1 MNDINRRTVLK
12 GMAAGGA
19 GLMLGTM
26 PVFAQSSNKLVFME
40 PYDMALEYL
49 HEMNAIVGGHF
60 EKEGLTVEIAS
71 IRNTSA
77 AIQQVVTG
85 QAFVSRVGLLDVFKA
100 SEAQTEPVFSV
111 GTSLQHGIFSVV
123 SREGDPIRTPE
134 DFKGK
139 LVGLASIGGGQENML
154 NLLLAGAGVPFE
166 AVQRQAIGSN
176 AGNVEILKAKRVDAF
191 LATVETSLIL
201 KRNKE
206 PVEIWPASKYAPL
219 PGGVLLM
226 TKKFA
231 TENPE
236 TAVKFV
242 RAMRNSA
249 LEANTEDAGK
259 ILDRITAKFDLAAN
273 DDRDFRIA
281 AIKAYNEMTFVNGAD
296 NVMRNVPE
304 VMKLSAELAS
314 KAKIVEVKDVDSLY
328 TNEYFD
334 KAIKA

>member
-139 LVGLASIGGGQENML
+139 LVGLASIGGGNSSR
-154 NLLLAGAGVPFE
+154 
-166 AVQRQAIGSN
+166 QRPMSANRLVALRSCVSSSAASRVMATNSSERCVISGSGTTRQMAPMQRSSRSRTGDAMQA
-176 AGNVEILKAKRVDAF
+176 
-191 LATVETSLIL
+191 
-201 KRNKE
+201 
-206 PVEIWPASKYAPL
+206 
-219 PGGVLLM
+219 M
-226 TKKFA
+226 
-231 TENPE
+231 
-236 TAVKFV
+236 
-242 RAMRNSA
+242 
-249 LEANTEDAGK
+249 
-259 ILDRITAKFDLAAN
+259 
-273 DDRDFRIA
+273 
-281 AIKAYNEMTFVNGAD
+281 
-296 NVMRNVPE
+296 
-304 VMKLSAELAS
+304 
-314 KAKIVEVKDVDSLY
+314 
-328 TNEYFD
+328 
-334 KAIKA
+334 